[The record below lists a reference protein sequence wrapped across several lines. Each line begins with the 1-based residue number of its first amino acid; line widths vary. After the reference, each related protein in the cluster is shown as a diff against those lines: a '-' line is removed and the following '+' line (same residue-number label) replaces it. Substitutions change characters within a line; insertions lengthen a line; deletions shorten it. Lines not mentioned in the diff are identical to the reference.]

1 MAIHSNKV
9 GKVYAVRGTSV
20 QTRSLYAECQH
31 ILQSVKSI
39 LPLED
44 TLKEHG
50 IEYTKSKSGRAALF
64 FRDPDQNVLEMA
76 EQ

>member
-1 MAIHSNKV
+1 MYNLFC
-9 GKVYAVRGTSV
+9 TSFE
-20 QTRSLYAECQH
+20 LKHKA
-31 ILQSVKSI
+31 LQSVKSI
-39 LPLED
+39 EPLES

-50 IEYTKSKSGRAALF
+50 ITYTKSKSGRAALF